1 MIFSQ
6 PKLLYVCSI
15 PYLLCVDLIGVIVS
29 RQGDRPIDCRAQG
42 STFSQAWELLRG
54 LKGWHKPADAA
65 CERRRFL
72 LWPCLDKGKN
82 FSVSLVRLFFLIS
95 QGARQADWS
104 QLFHKSPISQTQL
117 WSRNHWLIFSPGVN
131 GYKASI
137 TDLDT
142 ELYLLS

>member
-1 MIFSQ
+1 MAL
-6 PKLLYVCSI
+6 P
-15 PYLLCVDLIGVIVS
+15 
-29 RQGDRPIDCRAQG
+29 RQ
-42 STFSQAWELLRG
+42 
-54 LKGWHKPADAA
+54 
-65 CERRRFL
+65 
-72 LWPCLDKGKN
+72 GKN

-104 QLFHKSPISQTQL
+104 QLFYKSPIRQTQL
-117 WSRNHWLIFSPGVN
+117 WSRNHWLILSPGVN